1 MNAYAQLHSLSNFS
15 FLRSA
20 AHPQELVEQA
30 YLLGYSAIAITDEC
44 SFAGIVKA
52 HVRAKELGIKLII
65 GSEFHLQEGCHLVA
79 LVPNQKAYQELS
91 GLITLARRRMPKGQY
106 QLKLEDLQFRLKNC
120 LIIWFADIRDD
131 KTSDWAEQLKR
142 RFRDRLWL
150 GWGRQFHSGESEDL
164 RPLQDFADSYGIAML
179 A

>member
-1 MNAYAQLHSLSNFS
+1 MNGYAQLHSLSNFS

-20 AHPQELVEQA
+20 SHPQELVEQA

-65 GSEFHLQEGCHLVA
+65 GSEFHLQEGLHLVA
-79 LVPNQKAYQELS
+79 LAPNRRSYQELS

-106 QLKLEDLQFRLKNC
+106 QLRFEDLQFRLKNC
-120 LIIWFADIRDD
+120 LIIW
-131 KTSDWAEQLKR
+131 
-142 RFRDRLWL
+142 
-150 GWGRQFHSGESEDL
+150 
-164 RPLQDFADSYGIAML
+164 PLDVRNENSVQ
-179 A
+179 